1 MVIFDKRE
9 LENFNLE
16 ELKKMINIQ
25 IKSEKF
31 EGASLIRDII
41 EERKKEF
48 GIGNSSDDNAE
59 LL

>member
-1 MVIFDKRE
+1 MVTFDKRE
-9 LENFNLE
+9 LENFSLE

-48 GIGNSSDDNAE
+48 GIGNGSDDNAE

>member
-1 MVIFDKRE
+1 MVTFDKRE
-9 LENFNLE
+9 IENFSLE